1 DWGGHDQAGGFHLAV
16 DRVAALEQRLLEVI
30 PSLEMD
36 EEAEKELRVD
46 AELTPELLTLKILDV
61 VKLFAPFGQA
71 NPPLSFLVRDLHVID
86 ITFMGREQNHLRM
99 TFDAGTSKWPAVY
112 WNAADQVGA
121 VFDNNDRV
129 DAVVNVGT
137 NFYQGNE
144 TPQLTVLDLRRAG
157 DSGRTRS

>member
-1 DWGGHDQAGGFHLAV
+1 M
-16 DRVAALEQRLLEVI
+16 E
-30 PSLEMD
+30 
-36 EEAEKELRVD
+36 EEAEKPLQID
-46 AELTPELLTLKILDV
+46 AELTPDLLTLKILDV

-71 NPPLSFLVRDLHVID
+71 NPPLAFLVRNVHVMD

-112 WNAADQVGA
+112 WNAADHVG
-121 VFDNNDRV
+121 VSFDKHDRV

-144 TPQLTVLDLRRAG
+144 TPQLTVLDLKRVAAAG
-157 DSGRTRS
+157 HATA